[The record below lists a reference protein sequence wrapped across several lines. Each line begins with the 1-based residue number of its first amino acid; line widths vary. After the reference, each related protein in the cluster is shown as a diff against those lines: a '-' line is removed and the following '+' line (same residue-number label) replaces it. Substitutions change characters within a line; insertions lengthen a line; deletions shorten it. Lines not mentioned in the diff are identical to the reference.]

1 MNYYFLWVDA
11 LGRLKVV
18 LTENSLFLYTTEF
31 IFVKFV
37 FTILCLVE
45 DTDRP
50 EFIDV
55 LTELILVSIR

>member
-1 MNYYFLWVDA
+1 MPWVD
-11 LGRLKVV
+11 KVV
-18 LTENSLFLYTTEF
+18 LTENSLFSYTTKF

-50 EFIDV
+50 QFIDTF
-55 LTELILVSIR
+55 TELILINVR